1 MTRESLADLI
11 ALVRQ
16 YIGDGSSDPRDW
28 TFPDE
33 QIQAHLDQTRA
44 YHDNA
49 ELDPL
54 GQAGDIKLFSS
65 TIKFWDL
72 GVVVRDPEGFR
83 LALDYEASNLI
94 AGHFVPVSEYVPAA
108 AYVSGWSYDLYAVCA
123 DLLVLWAGRLE
134 QDITKFSADGSSY
147 EFAGAT
153 KGKLA
158 LAADFRAKS
167 DAMFSRGLG
176 DIQTVTMVRND

>member
-11 ALVRQ
+11 VLVRQ

-28 TFPDE
+28 TFQDE

-54 GQAGDIKLFSS
+54 GQAGDTKLFSS
-65 TIKFWDL
+65 SIKFWEL
-72 GVVVRDPEGFR
+72 GVVVRDPEGSQ
-83 LALDYEASNLI
+83 LALDSEASNLI
-94 AGHFVPVSEYVPAA
+94 AGHFVLENNTPAA
-108 AYVSGWSYDLYAVCA
+108 AFVSGWSYDIYAVCA

-134 QDITKFSADGSSY
+134 QDITKFSADGSSF

>member
-28 TFPDE
+28 TFQDE

-54 GQAGDIKLFSS
+54 GQAGDTKLFSS
-65 TIKFWDL
+65 SIKFWEL
-72 GVVVRDPEGFR
+72 GVVVRDPEGSQ
-83 LALDYEASNLI
+83 LALDSEASNLI
-94 AGHFVPVSEYVPAA
+94 AGHFVLENYTPAA

-176 DIQTVTMVRND
+176 DIQTVMRVRND

>member
-28 TFPDE
+28 TFQDE

-54 GQAGDIKLFSS
+54 GQAGDTKLFSS
-65 TIKFWDL
+65 SIKFWEL
-72 GVVVRDPEGFR
+72 GVVVRDPEGSQ
-83 LALDYEASNLI
+83 LALDSEASNLI
-94 AGHFVPVSEYVPAA
+94 AGHFVLENNTPATA
-108 AYVSGWSYDLYAVCA
+108 FVSGWSYDLYAVCA

-134 QDITKFSADGSSY
+134 QDITKFSADGSSF
-147 EFAGAT
+147 EFAGAS

-167 DAMFSRGLG
+167 DAMNDRGLG

>member
-11 ALVRQ
+11 VLVRQ

-28 TFPDE
+28 TFQDE

-54 GQAGDIKLFSS
+54 GQAGDTKLFSS

-72 GVVVRDPEGFR
+72 GVVVRDPDGSQ

-94 AGHFVPVSEYVPAA
+94 AGHFVLENNTPATVF
-108 AYVSGWSYDLYAVCA
+108 VSGWSYDLYAVCA

-134 QDITKFSADGSSY
+134 QDITKFSADGSSF
-147 EFAGAT
+147 EFAGVS

-176 DIQTVTMVRND
+176 DIQTVMRVRND

>member
-1 MTRESLADLI
+1 MTRESLVDLI

-28 TFPDE
+28 TFQDE

-54 GQAGDIKLFSS
+54 GQAGDTKLFSS

-72 GVVVRDPEGFR
+72 GVVVRDLDGSQ
-83 LALDYEASNLI
+83 LALDSEASNLI
-94 AGHFVPVSEYVPAA
+94 AGHFALDNQTPAA
-108 AYVSGWSYDLYAVCA
+108 AFVSGWSYDLYGVCA

>member
-28 TFPDE
+28 TFQDE

-54 GQAGDIKLFSS
+54 GQAGDTKLFSS
-65 TIKFWDL
+65 SIKFWEL
-72 GVVVRDPEGFR
+72 GVVVRDPEGSQ
-83 LALDYEASNLI
+83 LALDSEASNLI
-94 AGHFVPVSEYVPAA
+94 AGHFVLENNAPAA
-108 AYVSGWSYDLYAVCA
+108 AFVSGWSYDLYAVCA

-167 DAMFSRGLG
+167 DAMNNRGLG
-176 DIQTVTMVRND
+176 DIQTVMRIRND

>member
-1 MTRESLADLI
+1 MTRQSLDQLI
-11 ALVRQ
+11 ERVRQ
-16 YIGDGSSDPRDW
+16 LIGDGSSDPRDW
-28 TFPDE
+28 TFQDE

-54 GQAGDIKLFSS
+54 GQAGDTKLFSS

-72 GVVVRDPEGFR
+72 GVVVRDPDGSQ

-94 AGHFVPVSEYVPAA
+94 AGHFVITDYVPAA